1 MDKNGK
7 LYIAGHTGL
16 FGSALLAEAQKRGF
30 TDIVLRTH
38 AELDLT
44 DQAAADRFFE
54 KEHPDYVIMAAALVG
69 GIKANSERMA
79 DFCMQNLQMTCNIIN
94 AAHKYQI
101 KKLLYLGSSCIYPRE
116 CAQPIRED
124 SILTGPCEPTNEG
137 YAIAKIAGIRLCEY
151 YKKQYGDN
159 FISCIPANVYGP
171 HDCFIP
177 GKAHVIP
184 ALLMR
189 FHDAKVKGLPEVTVW
204 GTGKAEREFL
214 FIDDAAEGCMD
225 LMEHYDGGQTVN
237 IGVGHTDTIA
247 ELAELVKKVVG
258 YTGKLCF
265 DATKPD
271 GMPRRLLDTQTADA
285 YHIHAK
291 TTLDAGL
298 RLAYRYYLN
307 LIEGKG
313 ESFDSGKGVCV

>member
-1 MDKNGK
+1 MEKKGK

-16 FGSALLAEAQKRGF
+16 FGSALLAAARKRGF
-30 TDIVLRTH
+30 TNIVLRTH
-38 AELDLT
+38 AELELT
-44 DQAAADRFFE
+44 DRTAVDDYFK
-54 KEHPDYVIMAAALVG
+54 KERPDYVIMAAALVG

-79 DFCMQNLQMTCNIIN
+79 DFCMQNLQMTCNVIQ
-94 AAHKYQI
+94 AAHQYRVR
-101 KKLLYLGSSCIYPRE
+101 KLLYLGSSCIYPRE
-116 CAQPIRED
+116 CQQPIRED

-137 YAIAKIAGIRLCEY
+137 YAIAKIAGVRLCEY

-184 ALLMR
+184 SLIMR
-189 FHDAKVKGLPEVTVW
+189 FHGAKMNNFPEVVVW

-214 FIDDAAEGCMD
+214 YIDDAAEGCMD
-225 LMEHYDGGQTVN
+225 LMEHYDGIQTVN
-237 IGVGHTDTIA
+237 IGVGHTDTIK

-258 YTGKLCF
+258 YTGRLRF
-265 DATKPD
+265 DASKPD

-285 YHIHAK
+285 YHIHPK
-291 TTLDAGL
+291 IPLEDGL
-298 RLAYRYYLN
+298 RNTYQYYLN
-307 LIEGKG
+307 CIESNGELINFTKG
-313 ESFDSGKGVCV
+313 ADE

>member
-16 FGSALLAEAQKRGF
+16 FGSALLAAARKRGF

-44 DQAAADRFFE
+44 DRAAADAFFE
-54 KEHPDYVIMAAALVG
+54 AERPDYVIMAAALVG

-79 DFCMQNLQMTCNIIN
+79 DFCMQNLQMTCNVIQ
-94 AAHKYQI
+94 AAHQYRVR
-101 KKLLYLGSSCIYPRE
+101 KLLYLGSSCIYPRE
-116 CAQPIRED
+116 CPQPIRED
-124 SILTGPCEPTNEG
+124 SILAGPCEPTNEG

-184 ALLMR
+184 SLIMR
-189 FHDAKVKGLPEVTVW
+189 FHDARERGLPEVAVW

-214 FIDDAAEGCMD
+214 YIDDAAEGCMD
-225 LMEHYDGGQTVN
+225 LMENYDGAQTVN
-237 IGVGHTDTIA
+237 IGVGHTETI
-247 ELAELVKKVVG
+247 AELVKKVVG
-258 YTGKLCF
+258 YTGELRF
-265 DATKPD
+265 DASKPD
-271 GMPRRLLDTQTADA
+271 GMPRRLLDTRTADA
-285 YHIHAK
+285 YHIHAG
-291 TTLDAGL
+291 TTLEEGL
-298 RLAYRYYLN
+298 RLTYRYYL
-307 LIEGKG
+307 ET
-313 ESFDSGKGVCV
+313 EERTCTSS

>member
-16 FGSALLAEAQKRGF
+16 FGSALLAAARKRGF

-38 AELDLT
+38 AELDLS
-44 DQAAADRFFE
+44 DRAAADAFFE
-54 KEHPDYVIMAAALVG
+54 AERPDYVIMAAALVG

-79 DFCMQNLQMTCNIIN
+79 DFCMQNLQMTCNVIQ
-94 AAHKYQI
+94 AAHQYRVR
-101 KKLLYLGSSCIYPRE
+101 KLLYLGSSCIYPRE
-116 CAQPIRED
+116 CPQPIRED
-124 SILTGPCEPTNEG
+124 SILAGPCEPTNEG

-184 ALLMR
+184 SLIMR
-189 FHDAKVKGLPEVTVW
+189 FHDARERGLPEVAVW

-214 FIDDAAEGCMD
+214 YIDDAAEGCMD
-225 LMEHYDGGQTVN
+225 LMENYDGAQTVN
-237 IGVGHTDTIA
+237 IGVGHTETI
-247 ELAELVKKVVG
+247 AELVKKVVG
-258 YTGKLCF
+258 YTGELRF
-265 DATKPD
+265 DASKPD
-271 GMPRRLLDTQTADA
+271 GMPRRLLDTRTADA
-285 YHIHAK
+285 YHIHAG
-291 TTLDAGL
+291 TTLEEGL
-298 RLAYRYYLN
+298 RLTYRYYL
-307 LIEGKG
+307 ET
-313 ESFDSGKGVCV
+313 EERTCTSS